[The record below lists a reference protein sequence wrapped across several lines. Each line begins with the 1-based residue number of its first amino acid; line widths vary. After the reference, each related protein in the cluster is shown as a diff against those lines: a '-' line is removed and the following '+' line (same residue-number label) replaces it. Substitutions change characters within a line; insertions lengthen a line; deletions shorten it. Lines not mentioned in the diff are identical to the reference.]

1 MGYEIAGLLFE
12 ITAASLSSLA
22 AKHSPSPSRQ
32 PSMASIRARLQFGVG
47 GRLSW

>member
-12 ITAASLSSLA
+12 IIAAYLSSSA
-22 AKHSPSPSRQ
+22 ANHSPSPSLQ

-47 GRLSW
+47 GRL